1 MVPCAPQE
9 LNISSQTETET
20 SAVDAEADRRF
31 ALQSGLRGR

>member
-1 MVPCAPQE
+1 MVLCAPQE
-9 LNISSQTETET
+9 PNISTQTEIET